1 VEALLEALCDAAEQ
15 HVGALPLPTQATLAL
30 ALAQLDYYHAP
41 LYTAI
46 AAAVLQE
53 LSEKQPTEVTI
64 SSDSTNEGV
73 NGSAEGSASTA
84 AADGPARSAVLA
96 GVPTGLVPGVLLS
109 LSVAYSLNG
118 HHDGPLLDELA
129 DQVRAAEH
137 MTSGSELCAVIVG
150 WYIALCKGC
159 C

>member
-1 VEALLEALCDAAEQ
+1 MLFLCWLQVESLLESLCDAAEQ

-53 LSEKQPTEVTI
+53 LSDKQPLEVTI
-64 SSDSTNEGV
+64 SSDSSDN
-73 NGSAEGSASTA
+73 SA
-84 AADGPARSAVLA
+84 AAGSVGPARSAVLA
-96 GVPTGLVPGVLLS
+96 GLPPGLVPGVLLS
-109 LSVAYSLNG
+109 LAVAYSLNG

-129 DQVRAAEH
+129 DQVRLWLKH
-137 MTSGSELCAVIVG
+137 VTLCPGSYNCLSDGSEVRLKQCA
-150 WYIALCKGC
+150 
-159 C
+159 